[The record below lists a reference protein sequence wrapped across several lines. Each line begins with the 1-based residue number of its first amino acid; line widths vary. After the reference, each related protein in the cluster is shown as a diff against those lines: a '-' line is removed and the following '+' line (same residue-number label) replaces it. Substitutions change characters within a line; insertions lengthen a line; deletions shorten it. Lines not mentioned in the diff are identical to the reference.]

1 MHAKGLFHGFTRL
14 TLLIV
19 LLQAPRGRPLPDGR
33 PRPPLRHPSDI
44 SRDIEDTPPPP
55 QTLLSRF
62 ELPTRGS
69 LAPQAVGGLVVAA
82 VIKYLDAIRKN
93 FATAISQERKKEAAD
108 PREGEDGT
116 RRHHTGIVRRGVCC

>member
-1 MHAKGLFHGFTRL
+1 MDALSQTD
-14 TLLIV
+14 V
-19 LLQAPRGRPLPDGR
+19 PD
-33 PRPPLRHPSDI
+33 PPSDI
-44 SRDIEDTPPPP
+44 PQTSPETSKTPPHPP
-55 QTLLSRF
+55 QTLPSRF

-93 FATAISQERKKEAAD
+93 FATAISQERKKEAAH

-116 RRHHTGIVRRGVCC
+116 RRHHTGI